1 MKILTVT
8 FLYRYIAAESPLWHR
23 SKMTTFWA
31 TFEVMSTMIIAV
43 FATKFLYIFQI
54 VPLLCGIHTLERKM
68 LNITAVALVF
78 LCLIWRI
85 IVYFQTRRLLR
96 SQNIQAPPIQA
107 PENHHQPE
115 NSQGNQNNHQDEI
128 PVIEAQPHLRD
139 EATPMRRNCSLIR
152 YHEMEWEAV
161 KNLASG
167 VTTLLVLFSPIVI
180 FISAKVICRTLS
192 SSDQVCNKYSWLSGY
207 LKQLH
212 QLYGLYHPILYLG
225 WNKEF
230 YFILRIP
237 LARMI
242 SQLSMRF
249 YRTRTTSATLTANV

>member
-1 MKILTVT
+1 
-8 FLYRYIAAESPLWHR
+8 
-23 SKMTTFWA
+23 
-31 TFEVMSTMIIAV
+31 
-43 FATKFLYIFQI
+43 
-54 VPLLCGIHTLERKM
+54 M
-68 LNITAVALVF
+68 LNITAVTLVF

-107 PENHHQPE
+107 PKNHHQPE
-115 NSQGNQNNHQDEI
+115 NSQANQNNHQDQI
-128 PVIEAQPHLRD
+128 AIIEAQPHLVD
-139 EATPMRRNCSLIR
+139 GTTQMRRNCSLIR
-152 YHEMEWEAV
+152 YQEMESEAI

-167 VTTLLVLFSPIVI
+167 MTTLLILFSPIVI
-180 FISAKVICRTLS
+180 FVSAKMVCRTFYTN
-192 SSDQVCNKYSWLSGY
+192 QVCNKYSWLSGY

-237 LARMI
+237 LSRMI
-242 SQLSMRF
+242 SRLSTLC
-249 YRTRTTSATLTANV
+249 YRTRTTSATLTTNV